1 MKEKEKTK
9 DLIIE
14 ELQEMHEKVTELEK
28 VKVKYNQIE
37 KKLKQSHKK
46 LKKFMESIAYI
57 ITEIVEIR
65 DPYLIGRH
73 QRVSKLATA
82 IAQEMK
88 LSRDKIEGVR
98 FASLVHDIGKVNLPT
113 EIVSKLNKLS
123 EVEFNFI
130 KNYPKI
136 GYDILKKVD
145 FLWPIAEIVFQHQEK
160 IDGSGYPRGLKGA
173 EILIEAKIL
182 GVANVVEAMSSSR
195 SYRPAVSVEESLA
208 EISKNKNIL
217 FSPEVV
223 DTCIKLFKEKGFKFE
238 GEIKRRG
245 MIQKKLPPNSLIFSL
260 RRKVK
265 KRKQPEIE
273 RRLF

>member
-1 MKEKEKTK
+1 MEVQIKKMKNIEKKK
-9 DLIIE
+9 DQLVE
-14 ELQEMHEKVTELEK
+14 ELQEMREKIAGLEK
-28 VKVKYNQIE
+28 VKFKCNQIE
-37 KKLKQSHKK
+37 KELRQSYKK

-65 DPYLIGRH
+65 DPYLIGHH

-88 LSRDKIEGVR
+88 LPRDKIEGVR

-113 EIVSKLNKLS
+113 EIVSKPNKLS

-130 KNYPKI
+130 KNHPKT
-136 GYDILKKVD
+136 GYNILKKVD

-173 EILIEAKIL
+173 EILIEARIL
-182 GVANVVEAMSSSR
+182 GVANIIEAMSSSR
-195 SYRPAVSVEESLA
+195 SYRPAISVDDSLV

-217 FSPEVV
+217 FDPEVV
-223 DTCIKLFKEKGFKFE
+223 NTCLRLFKEKGFKF
-238 GEIKRRG
+238 
-245 MIQKKLPPNSLIFSL
+245 
-260 RRKVK
+260 
-265 KRKQPEIE
+265 
-273 RRLF
+273 

>member
-1 MKEKEKTK
+1 MEKEKK
-9 DLIIE
+9 KNQLVE
-14 ELQEMHEKVTELEK
+14 ELQEMREKIAGLEK
-28 VKVKYNQIE
+28 VKVKCKKTE
-37 KKLKQSHKK
+37 KELRQSYKK

-88 LSRDKIEGVR
+88 LPRDKIEGVR

-113 EIVSKLNKLS
+113 EIVSKPNKLS

-130 KNYPKI
+130 KNHPKI
-136 GYDILKKVD
+136 GYNILKKVD

-182 GVANVVEAMSSSR
+182 GVANIIEAMSSSR
-195 SYRPAVSVEESLA
+195 SYRPAISVDDSLV

-217 FSPEVV
+217 FDPEVV
-223 DTCIKLFKEKGFKFE
+223 NTCLRLFKEKGFKF
-238 GEIKRRG
+238 
-245 MIQKKLPPNSLIFSL
+245 
-260 RRKVK
+260 
-265 KRKQPEIE
+265 
-273 RRLF
+273 